1 VHPSHPCP
9 ATKPAGFPFDKPQK
23 LNQIQD
29 FVLEQFF
36 RSAKMI
42 LNNIKS
48 EQLAVLET
56 IFGRKQVQAWKSRV
70 VSAPKGDCKS
80 RAKRF

>member
-1 VHPSHPCP
+1 VDPGHSCP

-56 IFGRKQVQAWKSRV
+56 IFGR
-70 VSAPKGDCKS
+70 
-80 RAKRF
+80 